1 MYFVRWY
8 ECNWRYHWAGSK
20 CVSFW
25 FVGLGL
31 VDCPTQLICTWIFI
45 CWVGGGYSIQGLVK
59 CLSPYFT
66 QDWAFLTN
74 FFAKYTCH
82 QNKWELEAKNW
93 FIEVKNMPKKRSF
106 LKSFHK
112 RASLKSGIPETH
124 FRDSWI
130 ELAWN
135 TGLKRG
141 PETRAWNTGL
151 KHGPETRAWNAG
163 IQAKGWKMALFGHFS
178 VGFHH
183 FFCHLF
189 AFTSAL
195 CMQDFN
201 SAKKISPIA
210 LFLTLEH
217 CFKSSPWYRG
227 FPPPAV

>member
-45 CWVGGGYSIQGLVK
+45 CWVGGGYSIQGVVK

-82 QNKWELEAKNW
+82 WNKWELEAKNW
-93 FIEVKNMPKKRSF
+93 FIEVQNMPKKRSF

-112 RASLKSGIPETH
+112 RASLKSGIPE
-124 FRDSWI
+124 
-130 ELAWN
+130 
-135 TGLKRG
+135 
-141 PETRAWNTGL
+141 
-151 KHGPETRAWNAG
+151 
-163 IQAKGWKMALFGHFS
+163 M
-178 VGFHH
+178 
-183 FFCHLF
+183 CHLKSRIPEMGQLNSGIPELSYHKLRIPEMSQLNSGIPEMCYLIWAGTF
-189 AFTSAL
+189 REFWTCGSTFNEFLNWAGLFW
-195 CMQDFN
+195 DFL
-201 SAKKISPIA
+201 ICGGTFQEFMIWGLP
-210 LFLTLEH
+210 F
-217 CFKSSPWYRG
+217 
-227 FPPPAV
+227 